1 MTHMTDGLLTLDS
14 GFQCCLH
21 RLQSRTTVIYQLD
34 EEIMRT
40 TDLCDLNNLLTVKLN
55 ICQQFD
61 YIGKTRCD
69 FSFLFTE
76 QASEFDLV
84 LEVLGKAF
92 QVCDNTLPL
101 LRAAANYIENSQSN
115 VKNQCIIIKLLK
127 LLFSYFSKEQTTE
140 ILFENLKPEFVC
152 NFLLSALKNVDC
164 KAESYKTLISSFA
177 LFPQRQQIDCIN
189 QVFQFGRENCN
200 LDILCAL
207 VNTVSDILL
216 FDEASC
222 FINGNTWSYVAFCLS
237 GFESHLQKQGAYIL
251 SRCANTPT
259 GINRVKCFNC
269 PNREISWRAFFI
281 LIEIGREK
289 QLHLVEPALNLFKHA
304 DDLPFIWQKC
314 IYKIYLHHT
323 QSVIVY
329 RIAIHVLKQSFAG
342 SDLQEMITLVFQ
354 AINKNQYNALSCKMF
369 QTLGGFCSGLEAKDL
384 EIIAKEFTTISWNV
398 VSFWKTIQSILTG
411 DNRREISATLCQDIM
426 TSALNLP
433 HVYIRDKCVKFLLA
447 ALWDGNDYEKVFKL
461 VYSVA
466 LNQDYVRLYCYSTV
480 SESVIQSALADIVK
494 CNIRNVNF
502 RKMYTLFA
510 IVEFHRT
517 PVLKSLQIQPIINHD
532 ISLLGRTFGMDVAL
546 FMLMYFSQHLH
557 EESADTFLQMF
568 TKDQIRRQEFLALFE
583 RPELFSDSQLYVA
596 LVLASK
602 HLHHDIEIVPKL
614 MENSFGISIIKST
627 NEFVIKS
634 TDWKVCRASLD
645 FICNKG
651 KLSLSET
658 QNAIQVFQH
667 LLDSQPNNVLPK
679 LYETV
684 HKLLRLTEAPQLLI
698 DFAAILHQ
706 HVFQIKKDQYYKD
719 ILSEFIKIVYSE
731 TFIRFNSDG
740 FVAIGNDLVRLAESC
755 SFLRFVLI
763 TQIGLL
769 DSGDFDCY
777 VTCLPAI
784 ADLYGQGTIVTS
796 DERTHFYMCQ
806 EFIDDEQGSNAH
818 SRLGNR
824 SNPNLQ
830 SAASRLYALKNLLAI
845 GKREPEL
852 VLNILQERY
861 KLYFKKRYFPDSKI
875 HYEKLR
881 ILQAML
887 LLVSEKGFPEDLR
900 ERTSCFVLKNLQEES
915 NQNCI
920 KQILN
925 CILIF
930 LLKDVF
936 LLIKWMKSIPEMSP
950 AVLISVVPAIYHLT
964 LLGDEN
970 ALQAVVE
977 VLLPWTMGPQLKSRV
992 YSQVCIQR
1000 LIEHGRKMKYT
1011 TFVSR
1016 NEHLAG
1022 CIDSVLKET
1031 GAIYTNTLALDLIV
1045 LKYFHPH
1052 QHVPWLCLFCDLP
1065 RLNKVGQVEWQ
1076 NLQFLLD
1083 NSTSEIYIDKLQH
1096 IEFCKATETFST
1108 RKTVCDSL
1116 ETNENMNGMSQ
1127 LQTKIV
1133 PWKTA
1138 LDQTSTEA
1146 NSDFILVASLIDKAQ
1161 NLGGLSRTCEVFGIQ
1176 NVVFHNAKITDE
1188 KEFKSLSMSSE
1199 SWINRFEVKV
1209 KDLRDYLWALKSQS
1223 YRIIGAEQTVGS
1235 QQLDKFSFPRKI
1247 ALVLG
1252 NEKTGI
1258 PPDIIPLL
1266 DTCLEIPQ
1274 FGLTRSLNVH
1284 VAGAMFMWEFV
1295 KQHGRKPS
1303 VD

>member
-1 MTHMTDGLLTLDS
+1 
-14 GFQCCLH
+14 
-21 RLQSRTTVIYQLD
+21 
-34 EEIMRT
+34 
-40 TDLCDLNNLLTVKLN
+40 
-55 ICQQFD
+55 
-61 YIGKTRCD
+61 
-69 FSFLFTE
+69 
-76 QASEFDLV
+76 
-84 LEVLGKAF
+84 
-92 QVCDNTLPL
+92 
-101 LRAAANYIENSQSN
+101 
-115 VKNQCIIIKLLK
+115 
-127 LLFSYFSKEQTTE
+127 
-140 ILFENLKPEFVC
+140 
-152 NFLLSALKNVDC
+152 
-164 KAESYKTLISSFA
+164 
-177 LFPQRQQIDCIN
+177 
-189 QVFQFGRENCN
+189 
-200 LDILCAL
+200 
-207 VNTVSDILL
+207 
-216 FDEASC
+216 
-222 FINGNTWSYVAFCLS
+222 
-237 GFESHLQKQGAYIL
+237 
-251 SRCANTPT
+251 
-259 GINRVKCFNC
+259 
-269 PNREISWRAFFI
+269 
-281 LIEIGREK
+281 
-289 QLHLVEPALNLFKHA
+289 
-304 DDLPFIWQKC
+304 
-314 IYKIYLHHT
+314 
-323 QSVIVY
+323 
-329 RIAIHVLKQSFAG
+329 
-342 SDLQEMITLVFQ
+342 
-354 AINKNQYNALSCKMF
+354 
-369 QTLGGFCSGLEAKDL
+369 
-384 EIIAKEFTTISWNV
+384 
-398 VSFWKTIQSILTG
+398 
-411 DNRREISATLCQDIM
+411 
-426 TSALNLP
+426 
-433 HVYIRDKCVKFLLA
+433 
-447 ALWDGNDYEKVFKL
+447 
-461 VYSVA
+461 
-466 LNQDYVRLYCYSTV
+466 
-480 SESVIQSALADIVK
+480 
-494 CNIRNVNF
+494 
-502 RKMYTLFA
+502 
-510 IVEFHRT
+510 
-517 PVLKSLQIQPIINHD
+517 
-532 ISLLGRTFGMDVAL
+532 
-546 FMLMYFSQHLH
+546 
-557 EESADTFLQMF
+557 
-568 TKDQIRRQEFLALFE
+568 
-583 RPELFSDSQLYVA
+583 
-596 LVLASK
+596 
-602 HLHHDIEIVPKL
+602 
-614 MENSFGISIIKST
+614 
-627 NEFVIKS
+627 
-634 TDWKVCRASLD
+634 
-645 FICNKG
+645 
-651 KLSLSET
+651 
-658 QNAIQVFQH
+658 
-667 LLDSQPNNVLPK
+667 
-679 LYETV
+679 
-684 HKLLRLTEAPQLLI
+684 
-698 DFAAILHQ
+698 
-706 HVFQIKKDQYYKD
+706 
-719 ILSEFIKIVYSE
+719 
-731 TFIRFNSDG
+731 
-740 FVAIGNDLVRLAESC
+740 
-755 SFLRFVLI
+755 
-763 TQIGLL
+763 
-769 DSGDFDCY
+769 
-777 VTCLPAI
+777 
-784 ADLYGQGTIVTS
+784 
-796 DERTHFYMCQ
+796 MCQ